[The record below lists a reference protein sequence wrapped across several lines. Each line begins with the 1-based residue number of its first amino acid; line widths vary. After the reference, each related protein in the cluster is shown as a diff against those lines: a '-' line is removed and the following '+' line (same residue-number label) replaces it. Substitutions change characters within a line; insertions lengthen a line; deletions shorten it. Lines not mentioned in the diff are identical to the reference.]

1 MTPRDLSRG
10 LTFDDAA
17 ASYDRFR
24 PRYPR
29 ELFDD
34 LAATG
39 GISATSRILEIGCGP
54 GVATEEMMARGWS
67 VLGVDPGEQLA
78 RVAREKFGDERF
90 AVEVSTF
97 DDWQVR
103 GRSFDLVLSA
113 SAFHWVAPAV
123 RWVKAAEV
131 LVDGGLIALAGN
143 KALAEGSF
151 YDIGEVTRE
160 LRVVHG
166 VDDERDSPS
175 LDDLRAIVL
184 DTGDDI
190 GALWEAMSPQ
200 GSTVVAG
207 ELFAAPEVRLYPW
220 STTYSTQDALG
231 LIGTYSRYL
240 AMDPHRRLAFFERL
254 GAIIDREYGGELTR
268 HYATVLATA
277 SRTTRRD

>member
-54 GVATEEMMARGWS
+54 GVATEERMAGGWS

-103 GRSFDLVLSA
+103 GRSFDLLFSA
-113 SAFHWVAPAV
+113 SAYHWVAPEV
-123 RWVKAAEV
+123 RWVKAA
-131 LVDGGLIALAGN
+131 
-143 KALAEGSF
+143 
-151 YDIGEVTRE
+151 
-160 LRVVHG
+160 
-166 VDDERDSPS
+166 
-175 LDDLRAIVL
+175 
-184 DTGDDI
+184 
-190 GALWEAMSPQ
+190 
-200 GSTVVAG
+200 
-207 ELFAAPEVRLYPW
+207 
-220 STTYSTQDALG
+220 
-231 LIGTYSRYL
+231 
-240 AMDPHRRLAFFERL
+240 
-254 GAIIDREYGGELTR
+254 
-268 HYATVLATA
+268 
-277 SRTTRRD
+277 